1 MSGFDLLA
9 IGLIALAAFSGFR
22 RGLVTGVFSLGGLL
36 IGFILGARVVPLF
49 VSGTLTPWLPLVG
62 LGGAMLFGAIGQTVG
77 TKFGRSLRQALV
89 VLGPLR
95 LFDNVAGGFLG
106 AMVGIALCWTLGAV
120 LLYLPGQSELRTYAR
135 DSSILSTLNDELPPA
150 HLIDALARIDP
161 FAVLAGPAPGVAAP
175 DPAVLDSPGI
185 NRAALSV
192 VRVIGD
198 ACGLGIEGSGWVAGK
213 GLVVTNAHVVAG
225 VSQPHIDRNDGRLLR
240 ARVVFFDTRNDIAVL
255 RVPDLTARP
264 LPLTD
269 AAEGTPG
276 GMLGYPGNG
285 PYRETPVR
293 VGRAVTIIGRDAYG
307 KFPTSR
313 KVTTLRGE
321 IHSGNSGGPVVDA
334 EGRVITTVFARR
346 AASDGGYGVPAGIV
360 RRALASAGTT
370 PVATRCLDR

>member
-1 MSGFDLLA
+1 MSAFDLIA
-9 IGLIALAAFSGFR
+9 IAVISLAALSGFR
-22 RGLVTGVFSLGGLL
+22 RGLVTGVFSLGGLF
-36 IGFILGARVVPLF
+36 IGFVLGARVVPMF
-49 VSGTLTPWLPLVG
+49 VSGDLRPWLPLVG
-62 LGGAMLFGAIGQTVG
+62 LTGAMIFGAIGQTVG
-77 TKFGRSLRQALV
+77 AKFGRSLRQALI

-106 AMVGIALCWTLGAV
+106 AAIGVALCWALGAV
-120 LLYLPGQSELRTYAR
+120 LLYLPGHSELRTYAR
-135 DSSILSTLNDELPPA
+135 DSSILSTLNNELPPA

-161 FAVLAGPAPGVAAP
+161 FAVLAGPAPGVAKP
-175 DPAVLDSPGI
+175 DPAVLDSAGI

-225 VSQPHIDRNDGRLLR
+225 VAEPRIDRNDGRLLP
-240 ARVVFFDTRNDIAVL
+240 ATVVFFDKTNDLAVL
-255 RVPDLTARP
+255 RVPDLTAKP
-264 LPLTD
+264 LPITD
-269 AAEGTPG
+269 AVKGTPA

-293 VGRAVTIIGRDAYG
+293 VGDDVTIIGRDAYG
-307 KFPTSR
+307 SFPTSR
-313 KVTTLRGE
+313 KVTTLRGT

-346 AASDGGYGVPAGIV
+346 AASDGGYGVPTDVV
-360 RRALASAGTT
+360 RGALASVGTT
-370 PVATRCLDR
+370 PIETHCVDR

>member
-1 MSGFDLLA
+1 MSAFDLVA
-9 IGLIALAAFSGFR
+9 IGLIALAAVSGFR
-22 RGLVTGVFSLGGLL
+22 RGLVTGVFSLGGLFV
-36 IGFILGARVVPLF
+36 GFILGARVVPLF

-62 LGGAMLFGAIGQTVG
+62 LTGAMLFGAIGQTVG
-77 TKFGRSLRQALV
+77 AKFGRSIRQALAA
-89 VLGPLR
+89 LGPLR

-106 AMVGIALCWTLGAV
+106 AAIGIALCWALGAV

-135 DSSILSTLNDELPPA
+135 DSSILSTLNNELPPA

-175 DPAVLDSPGI
+175 DPTVLDSPGI

-225 VSQPHIDRNDGRLLR
+225 VAEPRIDRNDGRLL
-240 ARVVFFDTRNDIAVL
+240 AASVVYFDKTNDIAVL
-255 RVPDLTARP
+255 RVPDLTAKP
-264 LPLTD
+264 LPLAD
-269 AAEGTPG
+269 AVEGTPA

-293 VGRAVTIIGRDAYG
+293 VGRDVTIIGRDAYG

-313 KVTTLRGE
+313 EVTTLRGT

-334 EGRVITTVFARR
+334 EGRVLTVVFARR
-346 AASDGGYGVPAGIV
+346 AASDGGYGVPAHIV
-360 RRALASAGTT
+360 RDALAGIGTT
-370 PVATRCLDR
+370 PVETSCLDH